1 MGGLPELKEIH
12 LKPPEPPL
20 EVDVHLDR
28 EAALEMRMH
37 GSLLILGLA
46 GPELT
51 AVEVALIRELQP
63 VGFILG
69 SRNLLAPEQTR
80 RFTDTLRELSQRQ
93 PLVAI
98 TQEGGRAAP
107 TAGIAPVVPAAFAL
121 AAHAD
126 AKATGTAGLLT
137 GEMLRML
144 GVNFDFAPSLDL
156 DPQSLLLG
164 GRPGPGWGCDP
175 QRVIDHAGQ
184 WNRWLRK
191 RGIAT
196 CAKHFPA
203 GGRAAADAPH
213 ELPKVA
219 ATLAELTRRDL
230 VPYTALMPE
239 LDAILV
245 GHGVFSALD
254 PELPAS
260 LSPRLIRGLLRNQL
274 GFDHGL
280 VVPDDLESQAI
291 TRRYGVAAA
300 ARLALEAGN
309 DLVLVGSDPSAAR
322 EAAAAMASLPHLIL
336 AEAWERVERLRDKLH
351 WPLPWSDAKWATTC
365 GHLAVLAA
373 EVPEVLNL
381 NPRPRRRSNP

>member
-1 MGGLPELKEIH
+1 MTSFNIR
-12 LKPPEPPL
+12 PL
-20 EVDVHLDR
+20 SH
-28 EAALEMRMH
+28 
-37 GSLLILGLA
+37 
-46 GPELT
+46 ELT
-51 AVEVALIRELQP
+51 AQLQHKIDFKTKPVGALGALEQVALKIGRIQH
-63 VGFILG
+63 
-69 SRNLLAPEQTR
+69 
-80 RFTDTLRELSQRQ
+80 TLSPQLRQ
-93 PLVAI
+93 PTMLVFAGDHGIVKEGVSPYPQEVTYQMVFNFLAGGAAI
-98 TQEGGRAAP
+98 NVFCRQN
-107 TAGIAPVVPAAFAL
+107 GIGIKVV
-121 AAHAD
+121 D
-126 AKATGTAGLLT
+126 A
-137 GEMLRML
+137 

>member
-1 MGGLPELKEIH
+1 
-12 LKPPEPPL
+12 
-20 EVDVHLDR
+20 
-28 EAALEMRMH
+28 MH
-37 GSLLILGLA
+37 GSLLIMGLA

-51 AVEVALIRELQP
+51 GAEVALIRDLQP

-107 TAGIAPVVPAAFAL
+107 TAGIAPVVPAAVAL

-126 AKATGTAGLLT
+126 AKATGAAGLLT
-137 GEMLRML
+137 GELLRML
-144 GVNFDFAPSLDL
+144 GVNFNLAPSLDL
-156 DPQSLLLG
+156 DPRSLSLD

-196 CAKHFPA
+196 CAKYFPA
-203 GGRAAADAPH
+203 GGRATADVPH
-213 ELPKVA
+213 ELPNEA
-219 ATLAELTRRDL
+219 ATLAELIRRDL

-291 TRRYGVAAA
+291 TRRYGLAAA

-309 DLVLVGSDPSAAR
+309 DLVLIASDPSAAR
-322 EAAAAMASLPHLIL
+322 EAATATAALPHLIL

-373 EVPEVLNL
+373 EVPEVAGSNQLGDLRFAPVLPRLTSAGLNGCL
-381 NPRPRRRSNP
+381 PA